1 MLRAAEPR
9 AMYGVPLLHDGQL
22 VGVAHIGSTRAD
34 KFSQEEKKV
43 FAAAAERAALAVAK
57 QQQVSQ
63 LSEILQTAP
72 AYVAIV
78 NVDSLEYVFVNPP
91 LQELIGVPLLGTPFG
106 EHGLAAEAREAVERA
121 RTLGEPALVE
131 ELPIEGVDGARYLRL
146 NVQPLRD
153 ASDCIDRFLLF
164 ATDVTVQVNARRQL
178 EAAGAER
185 VHLLERE
192 RAAREAAELAN
203 AAKDEFLATIS
214 HELRTPLTAILGWS
228 SLARSRPKA
237 DVDRALAVIE
247 RNARAQAR
255 IVEDVLDF
263 SRMTMGKMRLSPQW
277 LDLGEVVGGALDSV
291 RPAADAR
298 RISIDIGV
306 PSSCTIFGDPGRLQQ
321 VVWNLLANAV
331 KYTGSGGRVG
341 VRAELGEGFTN
352 LTVSDT
358 GQGIDPNFLPYV
370 FEAFRQANGSTTR
383 RHGGLGLGLAIVR
396 QIVDAHGGSI
406 QAYSAGAGHGSTFT
420 IKLPVDGI
428 EPSERPSEPHSGSVP
443 PSMPG
448 LPLDGLKVLVIDDDD
463 DGRELIVQVL
473 SAHGAQVS
481 MLNSGE
487 RALLELERFR
497 PDVLV
502 SDIAMPLLDGYELI
516 RLVRALEP
524 ERGGRTPALAVTAH
538 AGKEVVE
545 RVLESGFQRYASK
558 PLDIVGLVVHVSE
571 LARLWRPTAS
581 AAPL

>member
-1 MLRAAEPR
+1 M
-9 AMYGVPLLHDGQL
+9 
-22 VGVAHIGSTRAD
+22 
-34 KFSQEEKKV
+34 
-43 FAAAAERAALAVAK
+43 
-57 QQQVSQ
+57 
-63 LSEILQTAP
+63 
-72 AYVAIV
+72 
-78 NVDSLEYVFVNPP
+78 
-91 LQELIGVPLLGTPFG
+91 
-106 EHGLAAEAREAVERA
+106 
-121 RTLGEPALVE
+121 
-131 ELPIEGVDGARYLRL
+131 
-146 NVQPLRD
+146 
-153 ASDCIDRFLLF
+153 
-164 ATDVTVQVNARRQL
+164 
-178 EAAGAER
+178 
-185 VHLLERE
+185 
-192 RAAREAAELAN
+192 
-203 AAKDEFLATIS
+203 
-214 HELRTPLTAILGWS
+214 
-228 SLARSRPKA
+228 
-237 DVDRALAVIE
+237 DRALAVIE

-263 SRMTMGKMRLSPQW
+263 SRMSMGKMRLSPQW
-277 LDLGEVVGGALDSV
+277 LDLGEVVRGALESV

-298 RISIDIGV
+298 RISIDVGV
-306 PSSCTIFGDPGRLQQ
+306 PSSCPIFGDPGRLQQ

-341 VRAELGEGFTN
+341 VRAEVGEGFTN

-358 GQGIDPNFLPYV
+358 GHGIDPDFLPYV

-428 EPSERPSEPHSGSVP
+428 GPSERPSAPHSGSVP

-448 LPLDGLKVLVIDDDD
+448 LPLEGLKVLVVDDDD
-463 DGRELIVQVL
+463 DGRELIAQVL

-481 MLNSGE
+481 MLTSGE

-545 RVLESGFQRYASK
+545 RVLDSGFQRYASK
-558 PLDIVGLVVHVSE
+558 PLDIAGLVVHVSE